1 MQRFKNI
8 LLLAHGDA
16 DPAPVLQ
23 RAAHLAKANDARL
36 TVMDVIDPIDDAR
49 RLEERLG
56 LDLTATVRDRRL
68 EALHRLT
75 APWADN
81 GVLIHTKVAT
91 GTPFIEAI
99 RAVRNNGFDLLIKA
113 AEPPA
118 GTLQRLFGS
127 LDLHLLRK
135 CPCPVWIDRPG
146 MRESYRSVLAAVDPA
161 GDADPA
167 LDRTILQLATSLGRR
182 EDAAVHVVHA
192 WDLPGESMLRDGMAR
207 IPLAEL
213 ERQLTIIRE
222 HHEALVE
229 SLTAPFGMDRSS
241 PAVHVAKG
249 RPAEVIARV
258 AGETA
263 ADLIVMGTVGRTG
276 IPGLIMGN
284 TAEEILQTTQLPV
297 LAVKPAGFVSPI
309 APD

>member
-8 LLLAHGDA
+8 LLLAHGGDA
-16 DPAPVLQ
+16 APVLR
-23 RAAHLAKANDARL
+23 RAARLAQANEARL
-36 TVMDVIDPIDDAR
+36 TVMDVIAPINDAR

-56 LDLTATVRDRRL
+56 LDLTTTVRDRRL
-68 EALHRLT
+68 EALHQLT
-75 APWADN
+75 APWVDN
-81 GVLIHTKVAT
+81 GVIIHTKVAA

-99 RAVRNNGFDLLIKA
+99 RAVRNNGFDLLMKA

-127 LDLHLLRK
+127 LDMHLLRK

-161 GDADPA
+161 GDDDPA

-182 EDAAVHVVHA
+182 EDAVVHVVHA

-213 ERQLTIIRE
+213 ERQLTITRE
-222 HHEALVE
+222 RHEGLVE
-229 SLTAPFGMDRSS
+229 QLISPYAQGREK

-258 AGETA
+258 AETVA

-284 TAEEILQTTQLPV
+284 TAEDILQTTQLPV

-309 APD
+309 GPD